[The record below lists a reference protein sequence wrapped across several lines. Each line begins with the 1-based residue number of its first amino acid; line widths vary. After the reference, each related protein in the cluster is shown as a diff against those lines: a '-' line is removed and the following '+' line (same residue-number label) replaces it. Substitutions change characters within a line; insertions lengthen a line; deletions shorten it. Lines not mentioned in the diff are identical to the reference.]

1 VVVRPVRACVPRA
14 QQNGRRS
21 ERKQHRPPPSGLFST
36 VFFQHSDAIAP
47 LRIGG
52 RTLRRVHT
60 DPNIFLIDG
69 FLTDV
74 EIQHLDTLVTPARFA
89 KSYTDADDGKK
100 VVDDYRTSTFV
111 HLGKSCDAQIRQIE
125 TRAATLV
132 GMAPD
137 YVEPLQVVQYS
148 EGQKFETH
156 HDMGTLGPENTV
168 EQVFPPRRL
177 VTFFIYLNSLADGA
191 GGHTEFPLL
200 NLKVQPVRGQALLFC
215 NVRRNGEPD
224 ERVIHRACPV
234 EGRHL
239 KVGMNLWVV
248 DQSMAGLACAR
259 SSAASKKAGLALSKS
274 SKQQESS
281 KKAAKKLKSVK
292 DEAGKVRGLLARLAD
307 SDGREVEAHVKRECL
322 QAPALPPPPLA
333 PQAPDRNAKGDWQ
346 CRLCQRCFKTGTLV
360 RRHVLTIKDPLH
372 QAARKH
378 VGNVESLIS
387 RRDETDG
394 ADRAES
400 NRGGK
405 AGKARLSIA
414 PGAQKH
420 VRDGSQY
427 FDEAEGGSVVGLKRK
442 VMMPGS
448 QGRKS
453 DKNARGKGR
462 GSSASDVGTAGRLA
476 LTIPDVRLAGVG
488 EQAVV
493 KRVSLREGLR
503 NSVATSR
510 GGRHLKPNGSCPD
523 VTLHPSSGG
532 AGRVARAGR
541 SRSVGTPGAQAG
553 ACRIGEEKD
562 SAAETRGVQ
571 GHKVVGKTIAKPAS
585 RKRKRLFT
593 KPVSVCCVCLRVSR
607 IQQKQYVLRSSHG
620 CLNVMSF

>member
-1 VVVRPVRACVPRA
+1 M
-14 QQNGRRS
+14 
-21 ERKQHRPPPSGLFST
+21 
-36 VFFQHSDAIAP
+36 
-47 LRIGG
+47 
-52 RTLRRVHT
+52 HT

-74 EIQHLDTLVTPARFA
+74 EIQHLDRLVTPARFA

-125 TRAATLV
+125 TRAATMV

-137 YVEPLQVVQYS
+137 NVEPLQVVQYS

-156 HDMGTLGPENTV
+156 HDMGTLGPDNTV

-177 VTFFIYLNSLADGA
+177 VTFFVYLNSLADGA

-259 SSAASKKAGLALSKS
+259 SSGAASKKAGAALSRS
-274 SKQQESS
+274 SGQQESS
-281 KKAAKKLKSVK
+281 KKAAKKLRSVE
-292 DEAGKVRGLLARLAD
+292 DEAGKVCGLLARLAD
-307 SDGREVEAHVKRECL
+307 SDGRVGREVDAHVKRECL
-322 QAPALPPPPLA
+322 QATALPPPPLT
-333 PQAPDRNAKGDWQ
+333 PQAPDRNAERDWQ
-346 CRLCQRCFKTGTLV
+346 CRLCQRCFKTGALV
-360 RRHVLTIKDPLH
+360 RRHVLTIKDPPH
-372 QAARKH
+372 QAARTH

-387 RRDETDG
+387 RRDQTDG

-400 NRGGK
+400 SRGGK
-405 AGKARLSIA
+405 VGKSSLSIA

-427 FDEAEGGSVVGLKRK
+427 FDEAGADDVVSLKRK
-442 VMMPGS
+442 VMMSSS

-453 DKNARGKGR
+453 DKNAKGKSW
-462 GSSASDVGTAGRLA
+462 GSSVSDVGTASRLA
-476 LTIPDVRLAGVG
+476 LPVRDVGLEGVE
-488 EQAVV
+488 EQTVV
-493 KRVSLREGLR
+493 QRVSLRQGLR

-510 GGRHLKPNGSCPD
+510 RGRRLKPTGSCPD
-523 VTLHPSSGG
+523 FTLHPSSGG
-532 AGRVARAGR
+532 AGRVARGGR
-541 SRSVGTPGAQAG
+541 SRSAGKHGAQAG
-553 ACRIGEEKD
+553 ACRIGEERD
-562 SAAETRGVQ
+562 SAAETQGVE
-571 GHKVVGKTIAKPAS
+571 GHKDVGKTVAKPAS

-593 KPVSVCCVCLRVSR
+593 KPVSVCCVCLHVSR
-607 IQQKQYVLRSSHG
+607 IHQKKYVLGSSHG
-620 CLNVMSF
+620 CLNVMKFLTVHMNDGNDG